1 MSAFRRKLP
10 LFVIGASVLIGW
22 TWHRVAPAR
31 VARRDAASSER
42 ARAIPPAE
50 PAVSAIAK
58 ASARANEDFARALH
72 EAERLA
78 CTPDERYEQASRLLP
93 DWTMADPRAAWRW
106 ALAHDGEWSVSGNPT
121 LTEIV
126 LEQLAA
132 TSPESVLLVLAA
144 ERWPPAAIIDQAVA
158 ALLRRHATTDACA
171 LVERWARESPPPDAS
186 AAFERATFAVASESP
201 PRAIEWLA
209 SLPASAA
216 RDASFGTA
224 ADVWATTDP
233 AGALA
238 WARSL
243 SEGEVRDA
251 VLERA
256 FGRWVEREA
265 EPALS
270 WLVAHEAEPEADR
283 LIARWLVVSE
293 AVRSNPGAA
302 RPWIE
307 LIRDPEL
314 RSRTAAMVL
323 AE

>member
-1 MSAFRRKLP
+1 
-10 LFVIGASVLIGW
+10 
-22 TWHRVAPAR
+22 
-31 VARRDAASSER
+31 
-42 ARAIPPAE
+42 
-50 PAVSAIAK
+50 
-58 ASARANEDFARALH
+58 
-72 EAERLA
+72 
-78 CTPDERYEQASRLLP
+78 
-93 DWTMADPRAAWRW
+93 
-106 ALAHDGEWSVSGNPT
+106 
-121 LTEIV
+121 
-126 LEQLAA
+126 
-132 TSPESVLLVLAA
+132 
-144 ERWPPAAIIDQAVA
+144 
-158 ALLRRHATTDACA
+158 
-171 LVERWARESPPPDAS
+171 
-186 AAFERATFAVASESP
+186 
-201 PRAIEWLA
+201 
-209 SLPASAA
+209 
-216 RDASFGTA
+216 
-224 ADVWATTDP
+224 
-233 AGALA
+233 
-238 WARSL
+238 L